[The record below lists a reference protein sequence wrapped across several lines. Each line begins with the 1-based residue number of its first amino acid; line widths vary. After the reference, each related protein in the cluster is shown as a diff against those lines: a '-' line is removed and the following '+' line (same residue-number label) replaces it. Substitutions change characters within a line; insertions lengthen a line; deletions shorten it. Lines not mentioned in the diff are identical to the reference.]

1 MLGRGRGRDVARHRR
16 GIGESYAQD
25 MGKAG
30 HMAGTVAG
38 AWHVAGGVARRLRVE
53 GEVEAEELEARG

>member
-1 MLGRGRGRDVARHRR
+1 
-16 GIGESYAQD
+16 
-25 MGKAG
+25 
-30 HMAGTVAG
+30 MAGTVAG